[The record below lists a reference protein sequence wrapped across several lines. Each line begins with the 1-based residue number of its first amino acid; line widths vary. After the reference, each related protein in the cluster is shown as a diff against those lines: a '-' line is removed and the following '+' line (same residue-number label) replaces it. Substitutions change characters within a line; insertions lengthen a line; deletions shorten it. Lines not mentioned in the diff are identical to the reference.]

1 MPTRT
6 EAAVVAVFGNISDAQ
21 AAADELTANAFAG
34 DHIHIASEG
43 TESNPAI
50 EALQSHSAGHF
61 ARDMETW
68 CKSTFGRNQKTE
80 RERYENAALD
90 GHVLLGLNT
99 PEQMVD
105 TASDILNHH
114 SPVDL
119 AQDDSVA
126 QFTESGC
133 VANSEGQA
141 KRLRILRVAKQRQ
154 DQR

>member
-43 TESNPAI
+43 TESDSAI
-50 EALQSHSAGHF
+50 EALQSHRAGHF
-61 ARDMETW
+61 ERDLEAW
-68 CKSTFGRNQKTE
+68 CKSTFGQNQETE
-80 RERYENAALD
+80 REHYENAARD
-90 GHVLLGLNT
+90 GNVLLGLDT

-114 SPVDL
+114 SPIDL
-119 AQDDSVA
+119 AQHDSVA
-126 QFTESGC
+126 QSTESSM
-133 VANSEGQA
+133 VSKTA
-141 KRLRILRVAKQRQ
+141 
-154 DQR
+154 DQ